1 LSVATLLDDTDGL
14 FAGNENLETLSDP
27 SKTLDV
33 LANMEYYKFAMF
45 YILIILTLIY
55 VGSII
60 YGMK

>member
-1 LSVATLLDDTDGL
+1 M